1 MLTTIIQVAGSLGIP
16 TATATAVVNIILN
29 TGTLV
34 TVLGI
39 IGTLASSGATAI
51 LTAGWAGFKA
61 TVKALAKKSMA
72 RAIAY

>member
-1 MLTTIIQVAGSLGIP
+1 MLTTIIQVAGTLGIP

-51 LTAGWAGFKA
+51 LTAGWAGFKS